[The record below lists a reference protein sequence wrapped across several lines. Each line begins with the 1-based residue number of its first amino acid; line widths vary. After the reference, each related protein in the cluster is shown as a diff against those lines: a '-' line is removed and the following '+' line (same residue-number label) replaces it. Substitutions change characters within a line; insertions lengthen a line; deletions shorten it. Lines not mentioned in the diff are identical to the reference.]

1 MQNLHNRRQT
11 NYISGVFMSLYCFIA
26 SDKKL
31 PPLSVGIDD
40 QGDRIIIEDERHI
53 LNIFEDSPNSY
64 AEPFTDKPIIMCVE
78 TGIDFTTVS
87 DDLLSYIQ
95 NAMVGHKSIELWVI
109 WIGTVSLGDRTTE
122 KRSVSVNE
130 LTADDLFWIFG
141 ELEYSHPKCLKV
153 FKWTK
158 G

>member
-1 MQNLHNRRQT
+1 
-11 NYISGVFMSLYCFIA
+11 MSLYCFIA

-40 QGDRIIIEDERHI
+40 QGYRIIIEDEKHI
-53 LNIFEDSPNSY
+53 LNIFEDSPNSL
-64 AEPFTDKPIIMCVE
+64 AEPFTDKPAIMCVE
-78 TGIDFTTVS
+78 TGIDFATVA
-87 DDLLSYIQ
+87 DDLLSYVQ
-95 NAMVGHKSIELWVI
+95 NAMVDNKSIELWVI
-109 WIGTVSLGDRTTE
+109 WVGTVSLGDRTTE
-122 KRSVSVNE
+122 KRSVSANE

-141 ELEYSHPKCLKV
+141 EAEYSHPKCLKV

>member
-1 MQNLHNRRQT
+1 
-11 NYISGVFMSLYCFIA
+11 MSLYCFIA

-40 QGDRIIIEDERHI
+40 QGYRIIIEDERHM
-53 LNIFEDSPNSY
+53 LNIFEDSPNSLV
-64 AEPFTDKPIIMCVE
+64 EPFTNKPGIMGVE
-78 TGIDFTTVS
+78 TGIDFTTVA
-87 DDLLSYIQ
+87 DDLLSYVQ
-95 NAMVGHKSIELWVI
+95 NAMAENKSIELWVI
-109 WIGTVSLGDRTTE
+109 WIGTVSLGDRATE

-130 LTADDLFWIFG
+130 LNTDDLFWIFG
-141 ELEYSHPKCLKV
+141 EAEYSHPKCLKV